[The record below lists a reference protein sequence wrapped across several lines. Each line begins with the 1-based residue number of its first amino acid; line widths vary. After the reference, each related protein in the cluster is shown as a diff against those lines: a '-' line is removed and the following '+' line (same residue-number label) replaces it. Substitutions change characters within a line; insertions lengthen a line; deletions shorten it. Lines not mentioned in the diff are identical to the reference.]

1 MWILI
6 VALIALALLFVAG
19 FFLLRRLGGSK
30 FPWVQFYV
38 RGKESGFT
46 FKEINLLR
54 KIAVDS
60 QLQNPT
66 SLFWSIK
73 QLDRSIKN
81 LILKY
86 RTLGQENEEKS
97 VRMVA
102 KLLAF
107 RKKVELSQPKYKVGI
122 KSSRQITQHQ
132 RLRIMLPGAGPFF
145 SSVVENLRRYMAFSY
160 PQGPKIPPG
169 FSWKGRKIGVYFF
182 RQADAGYYFQ
192 TKVIHDFIEKKYPI
206 LHVAHSETLIRTQKR
221 RSVRVD
227 CNLPAMLY
235 PLRALGESD
244 ETPEA
249 SAGLRSRIIDVSE
262 DGAAILIGG
271 KAKVGIIIKVQFLL
285 GDSSIILSGVVKNIN
300 YDQKKNRSLL
310 HLQAQPLSQVMQN
323 RVIEY
328 VYNIFG
334 EREEEQSSVSAS
346 PESSSPPSSPSESTP
361 PIVSI

>member
-6 VALIALALLFVAG
+6 GALILLLFLAVGA
-19 FFLLRRLGGSK
+19 FFILRRLGGRK
-30 FPWVQFYV
+30 FPWVQFYI
-38 RGKESGFT
+38 RGKESGFS

-54 KIAVDS
+54 RIAVEG
-60 QLQNPT
+60 QMQNPT
-66 SLFWSIK
+66 SLFWSVK
-73 QLDRSIKN
+73 QLDRSIRS

-86 RTLGQENEEKS
+86 RSLGQENEEKS
-97 VRMVA
+97 VSMVA

-107 RKKVELSQPKYKVGI
+107 RKKVELSQPKYKIGI
-122 KSSRQITQHQ
+122 KSTRQIVQHQ

-145 SSVVENLRRYMAFSY
+145 STVVENLRRYMAFSY
-160 PQGPKIPPG
+160 PQGPKVPPG

-192 TKVIHDFIEKKYPI
+192 TKVANDFIDKKYPI
-206 LHVAHSETLIRTQKR
+206 LHVAHADNLIRTQKR

-235 PLRALGESD
+235 PLRTLNEGNES
-244 ETPEA
+244 PEA
-249 SAGLRSRIIDVSE
+249 AVGLRSRIIDVSE

-285 GDSSIILSGVVKNIN
+285 GDSSIVLSGVVKNIN
-300 YDQKKNRSLL
+300 FDPKKNRSIL
-310 HLQAQPLSQVMQN
+310 HLQAQPLSLIMQN
-323 RVIEY
+323 RVLEY

-334 EREEEQSSVSAS
+334 ERETPSSFTPENPDAAS
-346 PESSSPPSSPSESTP
+346 PLPG
-361 PIVSI
+361 